1 MQLQKKTEYLLWTI
15 ITRRMQIVH
24 AKKFLGQHFLT
35 DLTVAQKIAE
45 TTYLVESQKSKV
57 ERQRVIEVGPGMGV
71 LTQYLLKN
79 PQITLTAIEIDRE
92 SVAYLREWYP
102 ELDLVE
108 GDFLKLDLN
117 ELIPEGEFNVIG
129 NYPYN
134 ISSQIFFKVLEYKDR
149 IPVCSGM
156 IQKEVAE
163 RLASKPG
170 KKAYGILSVLLQAY
184 YDIEYLFTVDE
195 HVFNPP
201 PKVKSAVIRMTRNKR
216 RRLDCDEGLFKTV
229 VKTAFN
235 QRRKKMRNSLKNLVE
250 SLKSEGMNE
259 LKNERLE
266 WFLTRRPEQL
276 SVDEFIELTKLVESQ
291 KKKEESYERNQDI
304 L

>member
-1 MQLQKKTEYLLWTI
+1 MQQ
-15 ITRRMQIVH
+15 VH
-24 AKKFLGQHFLT
+24 AKKFLGQHFLK
-35 DLTVAQKIAE
+35 DLSIAQRIAE
-45 TTYLVESQKSKV
+45 TAYKGQSDEVPSTKEKI
-57 ERQRVIEVGPGMGV
+57 RVLEIGPGMGV
-71 LTQYLLKN
+71 LTQFLLKDPN
-79 PQITLTAIEIDRE
+79 IQLTAIEIDRE
-92 SVAYLREWYP
+92 SVAYLKEWYP
-102 ELDLVE
+102 ELHLIQ

-117 ELIPEGEFNVIG
+117 IIYPDGEFNVIG

-163 RLASKPG
+163 RIASKPG

-184 YDIEYLFTVDE
+184 YDIEYLFTVHE

-216 RRLDCDEGLFKTV
+216 RQLDCDEELFKTV

-235 QRRKKMRNSLKNLVE
+235 QRRKQMRNSLRGLIE
-250 SLKSEGMNE
+250 ISPQPSPEGNGE
-259 LKNERLE
+259 KEERLE

-276 SVDEFIELTKLVESQ
+276 SVDEFIELTKLIN
-291 KKKEESYERNQDI
+291 NQ
-304 L
+304 LVKS

>member
-1 MQLQKKTEYLLWTI
+1 MQQ
-15 ITRRMQIVH
+15 VH
-24 AKKFLGQHFLT
+24 AKKFLGQHFLK
-35 DLTVAQKIAE
+35 DLSIAQRIAE
-45 TTYLVESQKSKV
+45 TITAGPT
-57 ERQRVIEVGPGMGV
+57 IEIGPGMGV

-79 PQITLTAIEIDRE
+79 PNIQLTAIEIDRE
-92 SVAYLREWYP
+92 SVVYLKECYP
-102 ELDLVE
+102 ELHLIE

-117 ELIPEGEFNVIG
+117 IIYPEGEFNVIG

-134 ISSQIFFKVLEYKDR
+134 ISSQIFFKVLDYKDR

-163 RLASKPG
+163 RIASKPG

-216 RRLDCDEGLFKTV
+216 RQLDCDEELFKTV

-235 QRRKKMRNSLKNLVE
+235 QRRKQMRNSLKGIIE
-250 SLKSEGMNE
+250 ASPQPSPEGKGEKEN
-259 LKNERLE
+259 RLE

-276 SVDEFIELTKLVESQ
+276 SVEQFVELTKLIEN
-291 KKKEESYERNQDI
+291 ERNQNI

>member
-1 MQLQKKTEYLLWTI
+1 MQQ
-15 ITRRMQIVH
+15 VH

-35 DLTVAQKIAE
+35 DLTVARNIAE
-45 TTYLVESQKSKV
+45 TAYKGQSDEVQSTKEKI
-57 ERQRVIEVGPGMGV
+57 RVLEIGPGMGV
-71 LTQYLLKN
+71 LTQFLLKDPN
-79 PQITLTAIEIDRE
+79 IQLTAIEIDRE
-92 SVAYLREWYP
+92 SVAYLKEWYP
-102 ELDLVE
+102 ELHLIQ

-117 ELIPEGEFNVIG
+117 IIYPDGEFNVIG

-163 RLASKPG
+163 RIASKPG

-184 YDIEYLFTVDE
+184 YDIEYLFTVHE

-216 RRLDCDEGLFKTV
+216 RQLDCDEELFKTV

-235 QRRKKMRNSLKNLVE
+235 QRRKQMRNSLRGLIE
-250 SLKSEGMNE
+250 TSHQPSPEGKGE
-259 LKNERLE
+259 KEERLE

-276 SVDEFIELTKLVESQ
+276 SVDEFIELTKLIN
-291 KKKEESYERNQDI
+291 NQ
-304 L
+304 LVKS